1 MKKNKRK
8 KIMDGAVSNK
18 CAWNLKE
25 KNIINISNDPNMY
38 YRFRYQKL
46 EIEGNTTKVYLE
58 DEMGEITASTD
69 NVVIESLPTNITV
82 GTILIPFKF

>member
-25 KNIINISNDPNMY
+25 KNIINISNDPN
-38 YRFRYQKL
+38 
-46 EIEGNTTKVYLE
+46 VY
-58 DEMGEITASTD
+58 S
-69 NVVIESLPTNITV
+69 
-82 GTILIPFKF
+82 